1 MNERGKVYG
10 EEKRKVRGDGVGKL
24 GVRWMPCVDSRWKKR
39 AVGVR

>member
-10 EEKRKVRGDGVGKL
+10 DEMRKVKGDGVGKL
-24 GVRWMPCVDSRWKKR
+24 GVRCMPCVESRWEKR